1 MKKRDLKADLLRNE
15 FPIGEEVEFYI
26 TPWLAKQQGRTNTRI
41 TGVLEVVREK
51 AVLITH
57 PDGEME
63 WFPRSQIRA
72 EETADFGGLAGIAR
86 EFARDLIDPN
96 FSDIEDDRL
105 LDSVYRWMITGY

>member
-1 MKKRDLKADLLRNE
+1 MVGKTTGKNKYKDS
-15 FPIGEEVEFYI
+15 G
-26 TPWLAKQQGRTNTRI
+26 TRSSS
-41 TGVLEVVREK
+41 RESCPHY
-51 AVLITH
+51 TS
-57 PDGEME
+57 DGETE

-96 FSDIEDDRL
+96 FSGIEDDRL